1 MESNGLGIIAII
13 LYLGVIVLLI
23 ASMWKVYE
31 KAGKPGWAAIV
42 PVYNIIV
49 LLEIVEKPLW
59 WIALMFIPFVNI
71 AVAIMIYIELA
82 KRFGKTAGFGIGLLF
97 LSFIF
102 FPILGFGDAK
112 YLGGEAG
119 LEDHLVV

>member
-1 MESNGLGIIAII
+1 MDSNGPGIIAII
-13 LYLGVIVLLI
+13 LYLGVIALMI

-42 PVYNIIV
+42 PIYNIIV
-49 LLEIVEKPLW
+49 LLEIVGKPLW
-59 WIALMFIPFVNI
+59 WIVLLFIPIVNI
-71 AVAIMIYIELA
+71 VIAIMIYIELA
-82 KRFGKTAGFGIGLLF
+82 NRFGKSAGFGIGLVF

-112 YLGGEAG
+112 YLGGETD
-119 LEDHLVV
+119 LEDHLVG